1 MTSNQ
6 IAYANY
12 MESVR
17 HNKRTERLSSR
28 NIDVAESQIGLGY
41 ANLAEM
47 YRHNYSTEQ
56 LTEQQTGVRQ
66 QEAETKQSEAETR
79 QYEAKTKRMQLYS
92 QWLPDWMVA
101 AGYGINELMES
112 TSGEVIN
119 YASEH
124 VAENVHSNPNRK
136 HRKR

>member
-12 MESVR
+12 MENVR
-17 HNKRTERLSSR
+17 HNKRTEKLTAK
-28 NIDVAESQIGLGY
+28 NINVAEAQVGLGY
-41 ANLAEM
+41 ANLGEM

-56 LTEQQTGVRQ
+56 LTGQQTEVRQ
-66 QEAETKQSEAETR
+66 QEADTKQSEAETKA
-79 QYEAKTKRMQLYS
+79 YEAKTKRMQLYS
-92 QWLPDWMVA
+92 QWLPDWLVA

-112 TSGEVIN
+112 ATGDAITS
-119 YASEH
+119 ASDK
-124 VAENVHSNPNRK
+124 VAHNVHSNPNRK

>member
-12 MESVR
+12 MENVR
-17 HNKRTERLSSR
+17 HNKRTEGISKR
-28 NIDVAESQIGLGY
+28 NVDVAETQVGLGY

-47 YRHNYSTEQ
+47 YRHNYSTEN
-56 LTEQQTGVRQ
+56 LTEAQTEIKQQEADTHAY
-66 QEAETKQSEAETR
+66 EAETKRINA
-79 QYEAKTKRMQLYS
+79 YANI
-92 QWLPDWMVA
+92 LPDWLVA

-112 TSGEVIN
+112 ATGEVIDH
-119 YASEH
+119 ASEQ
-124 VAENVHSNPNRK
+124 VARNVHDNPNRK